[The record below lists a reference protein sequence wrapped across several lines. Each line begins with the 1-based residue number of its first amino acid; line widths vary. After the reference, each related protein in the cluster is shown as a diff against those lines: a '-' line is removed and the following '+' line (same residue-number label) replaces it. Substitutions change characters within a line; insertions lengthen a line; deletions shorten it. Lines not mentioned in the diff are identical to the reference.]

1 MLEPESAHAGGL
13 EDATLNPTTRRL
25 LFDLPGRY
33 RIRVHG
39 ELGASWAGRLGD
51 MAITVRQAAN
61 QQPVTT
67 LSGEVTDQAAL
78 LGVLN
83 TLYDMGFP
91 LLKVERLGSP
101 SPTAGPIP
109 RGETI

>member
-1 MLEPESAHAGGL
+1 M
-13 EDATLNPTTRRL
+13 NPSTRRL

-39 ELGASWAGRLGD
+39 RLSASWAGRLGD
-51 MAITVRQAAN
+51 MAITVRQATG
-61 QQPVTT
+61 QEPVTT
-67 LSGEVTDQAAL
+67 LTGEVTDQAAL

-101 SPTAGPIP
+101 PSAEGPIP
-109 RGETI
+109 RGETS